1 VPEDRLRKLSPEN
14 RELANNLRHEV
25 LAAQRAAA
33 AKPAAAIK
41 KKPQGSA
48 RGSEER
54 QSSVSA
60 AVPRGQKRMR
70 DQDLEKVSSPD
81 ALAFS
86 CFSHSV
92 RLQPCQTTQSDESN
106 FYRAR
111 SSRTNVK

>member
-81 ALAFS
+81 ALHLVA
-86 CFSHSV
+86 
-92 RLQPCQTTQSDESN
+92 
-106 FYRAR
+106 
-111 SSRTNVK
+111 SST